1 MPDRRELQDPGASV
15 ASPPAE
21 LREVAEK
28 MEARIRSLA
37 AADEYRR
44 AARVVHDERKW
55 IDERHLQIC
64 RVPALT
70 FREQERAA
78 LMQELWADL
87 GLRSELDEAGNVIA
101 PLVWSPGAPFIA
113 ISAHLDTT
121 LAPRHESDIFVAP
134 DGSFHGPGV
143 TDNGVGL
150 AALAALARA
159 LRDGPPVQLPRRN
172 VLLVAN
178 VAEEGEGNLFG
189 MKRLVHGSAWA
200 SRITEYLVLD
210 GASTAH
216 VTVEALGSRRFEIV
230 IEGRGGHSWND
241 FGRANPVHA
250 LARAVA
256 ALSDLDLPR
265 SPRAT
270 LTVTMIEGGAG
281 VNSIA
286 SSARAKVDI
295 RSRSNAG
302 IEQVAAA
309 MEEAVKRAVE
319 CENRRSSDRISA
331 YKIREIGRRPA
342 AGRSASNIL
351 IDCLGM
357 VDAYLGIRSRLD
369 CASTDANVPLAAGLP
384 AAAIGAGGRGGD
396 AHAPSEWY
404 HPEGR
409 PLALE
414 RILLVIALLQA
425 CSPPRV

>member
-1 MPDRRELQDPGASV
+1 MQRIAENMHAEIRELAS
-15 ASPPAE
+15 
-21 LREVAEK
+21 
-28 MEARIRSLA
+28 
-37 AADEYRR
+37 ADSYRQ
-44 AARVVHDERKW
+44 AARVFHDERKW
-55 IDERHLQIC
+55 VDERHLQIC

-70 FREQERAA
+70 FREQERAV

-101 PLVWSPGAPFIA
+101 PMVWNPGAPFIA
-113 ISAHLDTT
+113 VSAHLDTT
-121 LAPRHESDIFVAP
+121 LAPRQASDIYVSP
-134 DGSFHGPGV
+134 DGSFQGPGV
-143 TDNGVGL
+143 VDNGVGL
-150 AALAALARA
+150 AALIALARA
-159 LRDGPPVQLPRRN
+159 LREGPPAQIPRRN

-189 MKRLVHGSAWA
+189 MKRLVHGSPWS
-200 SRITEYLVLD
+200 SRIAEYLILD

-216 VTVEALGSRRFEIV
+216 VTVEALGSRRFEV
-230 IEGRGGHSWND
+230 LIEGRGGHSWND

-250 LARAVA
+250 LARATA
-256 ALSDLDLPR
+256 ALSDLELPR

-270 LTVTMIEGGAG
+270 LTVTMIEGGSG

-286 SSARAKVDI
+286 SSAKAKVDI

-302 IEQVAAA
+302 IEQVVGA
-309 MEEAVKRAVE
+309 MEDAIRQAVE
-319 CENRRSSDRISA
+319 QENRRSSDRISA

-342 AGRSASNIL
+342 ASRSASNVL
-351 IDCLGM
+351 IDSLRTA
-357 VDAYLGIRSRLD
+357 DAYLGIRSRLD

-396 AHAPSEWY
+396 AHAPTEWY

-414 RILLVIALLQA
+414 RILLVIALLQS
-425 CSPPRV
+425 CSARA